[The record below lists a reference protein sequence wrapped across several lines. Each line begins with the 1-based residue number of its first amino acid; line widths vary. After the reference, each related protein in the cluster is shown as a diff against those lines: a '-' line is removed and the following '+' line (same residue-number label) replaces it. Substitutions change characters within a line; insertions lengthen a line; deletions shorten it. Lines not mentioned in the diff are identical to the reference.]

1 MFSRN
6 NQDQI
11 KALQAAVEN
20 IDTQIKATDGFVA
33 SLQET
38 NNKNR
43 RRRREIIE
51 KIEKLRNEEL

>member
-1 MFSRN
+1 MLKN
-6 NQDQI
+6 NKRDEI
-11 KALQAAVEN
+11 RALQAAVEN
-20 IDTQIKATDGFVA
+20 IDTQIKTTDGFVV

-43 RRRREIIE
+43 KRRREIIE